1 MPFWK
6 TSTSRPYAAPT
17 ESRLSAIATAGI
29 TIERNAIVSRMKLR
43 PSTKAN
49 TIGSQLPTMSK

>member
-17 ESRLSAIATAGI
+17 ESRFMTIALTGT
-29 TIERNAIVSRMKLR
+29 TIERKATHSRRKLR
-43 PSTKAN
+43 PSTKAK
-49 TIGSQLPTMSK
+49 TIGR